1 MASTAS
7 PAAPGTPEFSDQQQ
21 ADTPAPARQPA
32 ASGAAAGP
40 EPGAVP
46 GGGMR
51 LMSVVL
57 YVFELERSVAF
68 YQKLLGL
75 KLTVESAGAA
85 LLTGGDGSQLY
96 LRSVGPRA
104 PHTTGGIGIQCSV
117 WTAPSEA
124 ELQRCEK
131 VLKELNAHTTTHV
144 AEEFSW
150 VEGRD
155 PNGVP
160 VMVSHPGP
168 GKAIRHQIISRIYA
182 W

>member
-1 MASTAS
+1 M
-7 PAAPGTPEFSDQQQ
+7 
-21 ADTPAPARQPA
+21 
-32 ASGAAAGP
+32 
-40 EPGAVP
+40 
-46 GGGMR
+46 
-51 LMSVVL
+51 L
-57 YVFELERSVAF
+57 YVFDLAQSVAF
-68 YQKLLGL
+68 YRELLGMAV
-75 KLTVESAGAA
+75 TVENASAA
-85 LLTGGDGSQLY
+85 LLVGADGSQLY

-104 PHTTGGIGIQCSV
+104 PHTIGGIGIQCSV

-124 ELQRCEK
+124 ALKRCER

-144 AEEFSW
+144 AEGFSW

-168 GKAIRHQIISRIYA
+168 GQAIRHQIISRIYA